1 MKHLRIAL
9 LALLVVAGFSN
20 VNAQD
25 ENNPWAISFGV
36 NAVDFHPTNAP
47 GQINNG
53 GHSSGW
59 FNEFFNAK
67 DHYSILPS
75 LSRISVGRYIDA
87 GFSVELAGTL
97 NRITTIGNYAPGV
110 GHTPAWLALPYNNLE
125 DNPIYEQNPG
135 DLNYLGLDLAIK
147 YDLNNLMFKN
157 STWFDPYASVGGGY
171 TWLDSKG
178 TGTANGGLGT
188 NLWVNDNFGFNI
200 QTSYKHAFDDNNIAP
215 HFQHAAGIIAKFG
228 GTDTDGDGIFDK
240 DDACPDVFGLEEFNG
255 CPDTDG
261 DGIIDSEDACPDVAG
276 LAAFNGCP
284 DSDGDG
290 IADKDDSCPTV
301 KGTKANGG
309 CPDTDGDGIVDGKDK
324 CPTEAGPAAN
334 GGCPWADK
342 DGDKILD
349 KDDACPEVP
358 GVAEYNGCP
367 PPARMT
373 TTQVTELDNLARTVY
388 FNSGKDSFTDE
399 TYTILDRIAG
409 LIKDFPAEN
418 FHISGHTDSQ
428 GSSASNQVL
437 SEKRAAAVKN
447 YLTGKVGNS
456 FTSAGYGEETPVAS
470 NNTSAGR
477 AQNRRVEIK
486 LNR

>member
-25 ENNPWAISFGV
+25 ENNPWAISVGV
-36 NAVDFHPTNAP
+36 NAVDFHPTNHP
-47 GQINNG
+47 GEINNG
-53 GHSSGW
+53 GHSSQW
-59 FNEFFNAK
+59 YNEFFNAA
-67 DHYSILPS
+67 DHYNMIPAI
-75 LSRISVGRYIDA
+75 SRVAVSRYITD
-87 GFSVELAGTL
+87 GFSVELGGTL
-97 NRITTIGNYAPGV
+97 NKIDKVGNWNYGGRIASQFDQNPNY
-110 GHTPAWLALPYNNLE
+110 E
-125 DNPIYEQNPG
+125 KNPG
-135 DLNYLGLDLAIK
+135 DLIYVGADLAIK
-147 YDLNNLMFKN
+147 YDLNNLVFKN
-157 STWFDPYASVGGGY
+157 SKWFDPYASVGGGY
-171 TWLDSKG
+171 TWLESKG

-188 NLWVNDNFGFNI
+188 NLWISDNFGFNI
-200 QTSYKHAFDDNNIAP
+200 QSTYKHAFDDNNIAP

-228 GTDTDGDGIFDK
+228 GTDTDGDGINDK
-240 DDACPDVFGLEEFNG
+240 DDACPEVFGLEEFNG

-276 LAAFNGCP
+276 LAELNGCP
-284 DSDGDG
+284 DADGDG
-290 IADKDDSCPTV
+290 IADGKDNCPNE
-301 KGTKANGG
+301 KGSAANGG
-309 CPDTDGDGIVDGKDK
+309 CPDTDGDGIVDGKDN
-324 CPTEAGPAAN
+324 CPNEAGPAAN

-358 GVAEYNGCP
+358 GVAEHNGCP

-373 TTQVTELDNLARTVY
+373 ETHVTELDNLARTVY
-388 FNSGKDSFTDE
+388 FNSGKDSFTAE
-399 TYTILDRIAG
+399 TYSILDRIAG

-418 FHISGHTDSQ
+418 FHVAGHTDSQ
-428 GSSASNQVL
+428 GSKASNQTL
-437 SEKRAAAVKN
+437 SESRAAAVKN
-447 YLTGKVGNS
+447 YLASKVGNS
-456 FTSAGYGEETPVAS
+456 FTSAGYGEDTPVAS